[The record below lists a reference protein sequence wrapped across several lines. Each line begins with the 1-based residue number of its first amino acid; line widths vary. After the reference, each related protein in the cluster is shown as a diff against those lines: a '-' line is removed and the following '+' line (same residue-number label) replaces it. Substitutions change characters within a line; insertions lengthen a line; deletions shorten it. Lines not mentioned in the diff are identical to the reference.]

1 MFSAE
6 IIAIKNNKKLFFSA
20 KLSKC
25 DEKSIASL
33 NQHHRGTISRRKIL
47 INVPEIDIKVSTS
60 WTLSGTL
67 ERKSIISL
75 LEVAQGRISFLVS
88 LLTPQMMMRILKYSL
103 STTYCIEKGQPERE
117 NVENKGEENH
127 GDKADD
133 REERNTDIEDVLDSL
148 EEARE

>member
-1 MFSAE
+1 
-6 IIAIKNNKKLFFSA
+6 
-20 KLSKC
+20 
-25 DEKSIASL
+25 
-33 NQHHRGTISRRKIL
+33 
-47 INVPEIDIKVSTS
+47 
-60 WTLSGTL
+60 
-67 ERKSIISL
+67 
-75 LEVAQGRISFLVS
+75 
-88 LLTPQMMMRILKYSL
+88 MMMRILKYSL